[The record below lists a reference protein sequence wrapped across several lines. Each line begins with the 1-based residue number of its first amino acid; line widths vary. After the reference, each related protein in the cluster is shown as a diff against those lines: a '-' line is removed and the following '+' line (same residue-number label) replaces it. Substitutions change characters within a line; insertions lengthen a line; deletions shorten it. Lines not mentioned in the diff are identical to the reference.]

1 MDIELKPRSGAIQ
14 QGEGA
19 EEVSILVLMEVA
31 LKEKERIKE
40 RGKLEEVS
48 ILVLMDIELKPFSEL
63 PRYCQTVW
71 FQSLF

>member
-1 MDIELKPRSGAIQ
+1 MDIELKPRSGAI

-48 ILVLMDIELKPFSEL
+48 ILVLMEVALKGAGWGH
-63 PRYCQTVW
+63 CD
-71 FQSLF
+71 